1 MSYTFSRR
9 DFLKYSALTAVA
21 VAGAGLLTG
30 CEIQDP
36 NNPVIK
42 KLGYGTTLGTTGGLL
57 KSVDTEGTTGV
68 FTFTVKNNSDA
79 PLPMDPNESFVVKVL
94 DKDGNSKWSNYFNL
108 SIEAVPGADGKVPDI
123 LPQLPVRTVGEYKVH
138 VPDYAGHAPNPED
151 TLHPELRMTP
161 SVQASSSN
169 SPIFTFQPAP
179 LVRAFLTLLL
189 GSLL

>member
-9 DFLKYSALTAVA
+9 DFLKYSAMTAVA

-79 PLPMDPNESFVVKVL
+79 PLRMTPNDIFTVKVL
-94 DKDGNSKWSNYFNL
+94 DAKGNRKWNNNFNL
-108 SIEAVPGADGKVPDI
+108 TIEAVLGEDGNVPDI
-123 LPQLPVRTVGEYKVH
+123 LPELPARTVGEYKVH
-138 VPDYAGHAPNPED
+138 VPDYAGYAPGPED
-151 TLHPELRMTP
+151 TLEFTYIPNPAKSPKLRMTWKILG
-161 SVQASSSN
+161 AD
-169 SPIFTFQPAP
+169 
-179 LVRAFLTLLL
+179 LVK
-189 GSLL
+189 

>member
-108 SIEAVPGADGKVPDI
+108 SIEAVRGEDGKAPDI
-123 LPQLPVRTVGEYKVH
+123 LPELPPRTVGEYKVH
-138 VPDYAGHAPNPED
+138 VPDYAGYAPGPED
-151 TLHPELRMTP
+151 TLEFTYIPLPAKSPELRMTWKIP
-161 SVQASSSN
+161 GAD
-169 SPIFTFQPAP
+169 
-179 LVRAFLTLLL
+179 LVK
-189 GSLL
+189 

>member
-57 KSVDTEGTTGV
+57 KSVDTVGTDGV

-79 PLPMDPNESFVVKVL
+79 PLRMTTPIELFTVEVL
-94 DKDGNSKWSNYFNL
+94 DAKGNRKWINNFNL
-108 SIEAVPGADGKVPDI
+108 TIEAVPGEDGKVPEI
-123 LPQLPVRTVGEYKVH
+123 LPELPPRTVGEYKVC
-138 VPDYAGHAPNPED
+138 VPFYASSAPGPED
-151 TLHPELRMTP
+151 TLEFTYTPNPAKSPELRMTWKILG
-161 SVQASSSN
+161 AD
-169 SPIFTFQPAP
+169 
-179 LVRAFLTLLL
+179 LVK
-189 GSLL
+189 

>member
-57 KSVDTEGTTGV
+57 KSVDVDKDGTTGV

-79 PLPMDPNESFVVKVL
+79 PLRMDPNESFVVKVL
-94 DKDGNSKWSNYFNL
+94 DAKGNRKWNNNFNL
-108 SIEAVPGADGKVPDI
+108 TIEAVPGEDGNVPDI
-123 LPQLPVRTVGEYKVH
+123 FPNLPPRTVGEYKVH
-138 VPDYAGHAPNPED
+138 VPDYAGYAPGPED
-151 TLHPELRMTP
+151 TLEFTYTPNPAKSPELRMTWKIP
-161 SVQASSSN
+161 GAD
-169 SPIFTFQPAP
+169 
-179 LVRAFLTLLL
+179 LVK
-189 GSLL
+189 

>member
-9 DFLKYSALTAVA
+9 DFLKYSAMTAVA

-79 PLPMDPNESFVVKVL
+79 PLLMDPKESFVVKVL
-94 DKDGNSKWSNYFNL
+94 DKDGNSKWSNDFNL

-123 LPQLPVRTVGEYKVH
+123 LPELPARTVGEYKVH
-138 VPDYAGHAPNPED
+138 VPDYARHAPGPED
-151 TLHPELRMTP
+151 TLEFTYIPLPAKSPELRMTWKILG
-161 SVQASSSN
+161 AD
-169 SPIFTFQPAP
+169 
-179 LVRAFLTLLL
+179 LVK
-189 GSLL
+189 

>member
-9 DFLKYSALTAVA
+9 DFLKYSAMTAVA

-79 PLPMDPNESFVVKVL
+79 PLHMDPNESFVVKVL
-94 DKDGNSKWSNYFNL
+94 DKDGNSKWNNSFNL
-108 SIEAVPGADGKVPDI
+108 SIEAVLGEDGKAPDI
-123 LPQLPVRTVGEYKVH
+123 LPELPPRTVGEYKVR
-138 VPDYAGHAPNPED
+138 VPFYASSAPGPED
-151 TLHPELRMTP
+151 TLEFTYIPNPAKSPQLRMTWKILG
-161 SVQASSSN
+161 AD
-169 SPIFTFQPAP
+169 
-179 LVRAFLTLLL
+179 LVK
-189 GSLL
+189 

>member
-9 DFLKYSALTAVA
+9 DFLKYSAMTAVA

-57 KSVDTEGTTGV
+57 KSVDKDSTTGNGV

-79 PLPMDPNESFVVKVL
+79 HLRMTPNESFVVKVL
-94 DKDGNSKWSNYFNL
+94 DATGKTKWSNLMNLSIAAVPGKDGNT
-108 SIEAVPGADGKVPDI
+108 PDI
-123 LPQLPVRTVGEYKVH
+123 LPELPSRTVGEYKVL
-138 VPDYAGHAPNPED
+138 VPLYASFAPNPED
-151 TLHPELRMTP
+151 TLEFIYIPNPAKSPELRITWKI
-161 SVQASSSN
+161 SGADLVKSN
-169 SPIFTFQPAP
+169 EGT
-179 LVRAFLTLLL
+179 
-189 GSLL
+189 GK

>member
-9 DFLKYSALTAVA
+9 DFLKYSAMTAVA

-57 KSVDTEGTTGV
+57 KSVDTEGTDGV

-79 PLPMDPNESFVVKVL
+79 PLRMTPNDIFTVKVL
-94 DKDGNSKWSNYFNL
+94 DAKGNRKWNNNFNL
-108 SIEAVPGADGKVPDI
+108 TIEAVLGEDGNVPDI
-123 LPQLPVRTVGEYKVH
+123 LPELPARTVGEYKVH
-138 VPDYAGHAPNPED
+138 VPDYAGYAPNSED
-151 TLHPELRMTP
+151 TLEFTYIPLPAKSPELRMTWKIP
-161 SVQASSSN
+161 GAD
-169 SPIFTFQPAP
+169 
-179 LVRAFLTLLL
+179 LVK
-189 GSLL
+189 

>member
-30 CEIQDP
+30 CEVQDP

-57 KSVDTEGTTGV
+57 KSVDTEGTDGV

-79 PLPMDPNESFVVKVL
+79 SLLMTPNDIFTVKVL
-94 DKDGNSKWSNYFNL
+94 DAKGNRKWNNYFNL
-108 SIEAVPGADGKVPDI
+108 TIEAVPGEDGNAPDI
-123 LPQLPVRTVGEYKVH
+123 LPELPDRTVGEYKVR
-138 VPDYAGHAPNPED
+138 VPFYASSAPGPED
-151 TLHPELRMTP
+151 TLEFTYTPNPAKSPGLRMTWKILG
-161 SVQASSSN
+161 AD
-169 SPIFTFQPAP
+169 
-179 LVRAFLTLLL
+179 LVK
-189 GSLL
+189 

>member
-9 DFLKYSALTAVA
+9 DFLKYSAMTAVA

-68 FTFTVKNNSDA
+68 FTFTVKNSSDA

-108 SIEAVPGADGKVPDI
+108 SIEAVPGADSKVPDI

-138 VPDYAGHAPNPED
+138 VPDYARFAPNSED
-151 TLHPELRMTP
+151 TLEFTYIPLPAKSPELRMTWKILG
-161 SVQASSSN
+161 AD
-169 SPIFTFQPAP
+169 
-179 LVRAFLTLLL
+179 LVK
-189 GSLL
+189 

>member
-9 DFLKYSALTAVA
+9 DFLKYSAMTAVA

-42 KLGYGTTLGTTGGLL
+42 KLDYGTTLGTTGGLL
-57 KSVDTEGTTGV
+57 KSVDLDGTAGV

-79 PLPMDPNESFVVKVL
+79 SLLMDPKESFVVKVL
-94 DKDGNSKWSNYFNL
+94 DKDGNSKWSNNFNL
-108 SIEAVPGADGKVPDI
+108 SIEAVQGADGKVPDI
-123 LPQLPVRTVGEYKVH
+123 LPGLPPRTVGEYKVH

-151 TLHPELRMTP
+151 TLEFTFIPRPAKSPELRITWKIP
-161 SVQASSSN
+161 GADLVKSN
-169 SPIFTFQPAP
+169 EST
-179 LVRAFLTLLL
+179 
-189 GSLL
+189 GK

>member
-9 DFLKYSALTAVA
+9 DFLKYSAMTAVA

-57 KSVDTEGTTGV
+57 KSVDTEGTDGV

-79 PLPMDPNESFVVKVL
+79 PLRMTPNDIFTVKVL
-94 DKDGNSKWSNYFNL
+94 DAKGNRKWNNKFNL
-108 SIEAVPGADGKVPDI
+108 TIEAVLGEDGKAPDI
-123 LPQLPVRTVGEYKVH
+123 LPELPPRTVGEYKVH
-138 VPDYAGHAPNPED
+138 VPDYAGYAPGPED
-151 TLHPELRMTP
+151 TLEFTYIPLPAKSPELRMTWKIP
-161 SVQASSSN
+161 GAD
-169 SPIFTFQPAP
+169 
-179 LVRAFLTLLL
+179 LVK
-189 GSLL
+189 

>member
-57 KSVDTEGTTGV
+57 KSVNTEGTDGV
-68 FTFTVKNNSDA
+68 FTFTVKNSSDA
-79 PLPMDPNESFVVKVL
+79 PLRMTPPIELFTVEVL
-94 DKDGNSKWSNYFNL
+94 DATGKTKWSNYFNL
-108 SIEAVPGADGKVPDI
+108 SIEAVLGEDGKAPDI
-123 LPQLPVRTVGEYKVH
+123 LPELPPRTVGEYKVH

-151 TLHPELRMTP
+151 TLEFTYIPNPAKSPQLRMTWKIP
-161 SVQASSSN
+161 GADLVKSN
-169 SPIFTFQPAP
+169 EGT
-179 LVRAFLTLLL
+179 
-189 GSLL
+189 GK

>member
-9 DFLKYSALTAVA
+9 DFLKYSAMTAVA

-57 KSVDTEGTTGV
+57 KSVDKDSTTGNGV

-79 PLPMDPNESFVVKVL
+79 PLPMTPNDIFTVKVL
-94 DKDGNSKWSNYFNL
+94 DAKGNRKWNNKFNL
-108 SIEAVPGADGKVPDI
+108 TIEAVRGEDGKVPEI
-123 LPQLPVRTVGEYKVH
+123 LPELPPRTVGEYKVR
-138 VPDYAGHAPNPED
+138 VPLYASSAPGPED
-151 TLHPELRMTP
+151 TLEFTYTPNPAKSPELRMTWKIP
-161 SVQASSSN
+161 GAD
-169 SPIFTFQPAP
+169 
-179 LVRAFLTLLL
+179 LVK
-189 GSLL
+189 

>member
-57 KSVDTEGTTGV
+57 KSVNTEGTDGV
-68 FTFTVKNNSDA
+68 FTFTVKNSSDA
-79 PLPMDPNESFVVKVL
+79 LLRMTPPIELFTVEVL
-94 DKDGNSKWSNYFNL
+94 DAKGNRKWNNNFNL
-108 SIEAVPGADGKVPDI
+108 TIEAVLGEDGKVPEI
-123 LPQLPVRTVGEYKVH
+123 LPELPPRTVGEYKVR
-138 VPDYAGHAPNPED
+138 VPLYASSAPGPED
-151 TLHPELRMTP
+151 TLEFTYTPNPAKSPGLRMTWKIP
-161 SVQASSSN
+161 GADLVKSN
-169 SPIFTFQPAP
+169 EST
-179 LVRAFLTLLL
+179 
-189 GSLL
+189 GK

>member
-57 KSVDTEGTTGV
+57 KSVDKEGTDGV

-79 PLPMDPNESFVVKVL
+79 PLRMTTPIELFTVKVL
-94 DKDGNSKWSNYFNL
+94 DAKGNRKWNNYFNL
-108 SIEAVPGADGKVPDI
+108 TIEAVPGEDGNAPDI
-123 LPQLPVRTVGEYKVH
+123 LPELPARTVGEYKVR
-138 VPDYAGHAPNPED
+138 VPFYASSAPGPED
-151 TLHPELRMTP
+151 TLEFTYTPNPAKSPELRITWKILG
-161 SVQASSSN
+161 AD
-169 SPIFTFQPAP
+169 
-179 LVRAFLTLLL
+179 LVK
-189 GSLL
+189 

>member
-57 KSVDTEGTTGV
+57 KSVNTEGTDGV
-68 FTFTVKNNSDA
+68 FTFTVKNSSDA
-79 PLPMDPNESFVVKVL
+79 PLRMTPPIELFTVEVL
-94 DKDGNSKWSNYFNL
+94 DAKGNRKWNNNFNL
-108 SIEAVPGADGKVPDI
+108 TIEAVLGEDGKVPEI
-123 LPQLPVRTVGEYKVH
+123 LPQLPPRTVGEYKVR
-138 VPDYAGHAPNPED
+138 VPLYASSAPGPED
-151 TLHPELRMTP
+151 TLEFTYTPNPAKSPQLRMTWKILG
-161 SVQASSSN
+161 AD
-169 SPIFTFQPAP
+169 
-179 LVRAFLTLLL
+179 LVK
-189 GSLL
+189 

>member
-57 KSVDTEGTTGV
+57 KLQ
-68 FTFTVKNNSDA
+68 NA
-79 PLPMDPNESFVVKVL
+79 AL
-94 DKDGNSKWSNYFNL
+94 YRR
-108 SIEAVPGADGKVPDI
+108 GADD
-123 LPQLPVRTVGEYKVH
+123 QT
-138 VPDYAGHAPNPED
+138 
-151 TLHPELRMTP
+151 
-161 SVQASSSN
+161 
-169 SPIFTFQPAP
+169 
-179 LVRAFLTLLL
+179 
-189 GSLL
+189 

>member
-9 DFLKYSALTAVA
+9 DFLKYSAMTAVA

-57 KSVDTEGTTGV
+57 KSVDTEGTPGV

-79 PLPMDPNESFVVKVL
+79 PLLMDPKESFVVKVL

-123 LPQLPVRTVGEYKVH
+123 LPELPARTVGEYKVH

-151 TLHPELRMTP
+151 TLEFIFIPRPANQPELRITWKIP
-161 SVQASSSN
+161 GTDLVKSN
-169 SPIFTFQPAP
+169 EST
-179 LVRAFLTLLL
+179 
-189 GSLL
+189 GK

>member
-57 KSVDTEGTTGV
+57 KSVDTEGTDGV

-79 PLPMDPNESFVVKVL
+79 SLLMTPNDIFTVKVL
-94 DKDGNSKWSNYFNL
+94 DAKGNRKWNNYFNL
-108 SIEAVPGADGKVPDI
+108 TIEAVPGEDGNAPDI
-123 LPQLPVRTVGEYKVH
+123 LPELPARTVGEYKVR
-138 VPDYAGHAPNPED
+138 VPFYASSAPGPED
-151 TLHPELRMTP
+151 TLEFTYTPNPAKSPELRMTWKILG
-161 SVQASSSN
+161 AD
-169 SPIFTFQPAP
+169 
-179 LVRAFLTLLL
+179 LVK
-189 GSLL
+189 

>member
-57 KSVDTEGTTGV
+57 KSVDTEDTTGV

-79 PLPMDPNESFVVKVL
+79 PLRMTPNDIFTVKVL
-94 DKDGNSKWSNYFNL
+94 DATGKTKWSNYFNL
-108 SIEAVPGADGKVPDI
+108 SIKAVLGEDGKAPDI
-123 LPQLPVRTVGEYKVH
+123 LPELPPRTVGEYKVH

-151 TLHPELRMTP
+151 TLEFIYIPNPAKSPELRITWKIP
-161 SVQASSSN
+161 GADLVKSN
-169 SPIFTFQPAP
+169 EST
-179 LVRAFLTLLL
+179 
-189 GSLL
+189 GK

>member
-57 KSVDTEGTTGV
+57 KSVNTEGTDGV
-68 FTFTVKNNSDA
+68 FTFTVKNSSDA
-79 PLPMDPNESFVVKVL
+79 PLRMTPPIELFTVEVL
-94 DKDGNSKWSNYFNL
+94 DAKGNRKWNNNFNL
-108 SIEAVPGADGKVPDI
+108 TIEAVLGEDGKGPEI
-123 LPQLPVRTVGEYKVH
+123 LPELPPRTVGEYKVR
-138 VPDYAGHAPNPED
+138 VPLYASSAPGPED
-151 TLHPELRMTP
+151 TLEFTYTPNPAKSPGLRMTWKIP
-161 SVQASSSN
+161 GAD
-169 SPIFTFQPAP
+169 
-179 LVRAFLTLLL
+179 LVK
-189 GSLL
+189 

>member
-9 DFLKYSALTAVA
+9 DFLKYSAMTAVA

-79 PLPMDPNESFVVKVL
+79 PLLMDPKESFVVKVL

-108 SIEAVPGADGKVPDI
+108 SIEAVQGADGKVPDI
-123 LPQLPVRTVGEYKVH
+123 LPELPPRTVGEYKVH
-138 VPDYAGHAPNPED
+138 VPDYAGYAPGPEN
-151 TLHPELRMTP
+151 TLEFTYIPLPAKSPELRMTWKIP
-161 SVQASSSN
+161 GAD
-169 SPIFTFQPAP
+169 
-179 LVRAFLTLLL
+179 LVK
-189 GSLL
+189 

>member
-9 DFLKYSALTAVA
+9 DFLKYSAMTAVA
-21 VAGAGLLTG
+21 VAGASLLTG

-108 SIEAVPGADGKVPDI
+108 SIEAVPGADSKVPDI

-138 VPDYAGHAPNPED
+138 VPDYARFAPNSED
-151 TLHPELRMTP
+151 TLEFTYIPLPAKSPELRITWKILG
-161 SVQASSSN
+161 AD
-169 SPIFTFQPAP
+169 
-179 LVRAFLTLLL
+179 LVK
-189 GSLL
+189 

>member
-57 KSVDTEGTTGV
+57 KSVNTEGTDGV
-68 FTFTVKNNSDA
+68 FTFTVKNSSDA
-79 PLPMDPNESFVVKVL
+79 PLRMTPPIELFTVEVL
-94 DKDGNSKWSNYFNL
+94 DAKGNRKWNNNFNL
-108 SIEAVPGADGKVPDI
+108 TIEAVLGEDGKVPDI
-123 LPQLPVRTVGEYKVH
+123 LPQLPVRTVGEYKVR
-138 VPDYAGHAPNPED
+138 VPLYASSAPGPED
-151 TLHPELRMTP
+151 TLEFTYTPNPAKSPELRMTWKIP
-161 SVQASSSN
+161 GAD
-169 SPIFTFQPAP
+169 
-179 LVRAFLTLLL
+179 LVK
-189 GSLL
+189 

>member
-9 DFLKYSALTAVA
+9 DFLKYSAMTAVA

-57 KSVDTEGTTGV
+57 KSVDTEGTDGV

-79 PLPMDPNESFVVKVL
+79 PLRMTTPIELFTVEVL
-94 DKDGNSKWSNYFNL
+94 DAKGNRKWNNYFNL
-108 SIEAVPGADGKVPDI
+108 TIEAVPGEDGNAPDI
-123 LPQLPVRTVGEYKVH
+123 LPELPARTVGEYKVR
-138 VPDYAGHAPNPED
+138 VPFYASSAPGPED
-151 TLHPELRMTP
+151 TLEFTYTPNPAKSPELRMTWKILG
-161 SVQASSSN
+161 AD
-169 SPIFTFQPAP
+169 
-179 LVRAFLTLLL
+179 LVK
-189 GSLL
+189 

>member
-57 KSVDTEGTTGV
+57 KSVNTEGTDGV
-68 FTFTVKNNSDA
+68 FTFTVKNSSDA
-79 PLPMDPNESFVVKVL
+79 PLRMTPPIELFTVEVL
-94 DKDGNSKWSNYFNL
+94 DAKGNRKWNNNFNL
-108 SIEAVPGADGKVPDI
+108 TIEAVLGEDGKVPEI
-123 LPQLPVRTVGEYKVH
+123 LPELPPRTVGEYKVR
-138 VPDYAGHAPNPED
+138 VSLYASFAPGPED
-151 TLHPELRMTP
+151 TLEFTYTPNPAKSPELRMTWKIP
-161 SVQASSSN
+161 GAD
-169 SPIFTFQPAP
+169 
-179 LVRAFLTLLL
+179 LVK
-189 GSLL
+189 

>member
-9 DFLKYSALTAVA
+9 DFLKYSAMTAVA

-57 KSVDTEGTTGV
+57 KSVDLDGTAGV

-79 PLPMDPNESFVVKVL
+79 PLRMTPNDIFTVKVL
-94 DKDGNSKWSNYFNL
+94 DATGKTKWSNNFSL
-108 SIEAVPGADGKVPDI
+108 TIEAVRGEDGKAPDI
-123 LPQLPVRTVGEYKVH
+123 LPELPPRTVGEYKVH
-138 VPDYAGHAPNPED
+138 VPDYAGHAPGPED
-151 TLHPELRMTP
+151 TLEFTYIPNPAKSPELRMTWKILG
-161 SVQASSSN
+161 AD
-169 SPIFTFQPAP
+169 
-179 LVRAFLTLLL
+179 LVK
-189 GSLL
+189 

>member
-9 DFLKYSALTAVA
+9 DFLKYSAMTAVA

-57 KSVDTEGTTGV
+57 KSVDTEDTDGV

-79 PLPMDPNESFVVKVL
+79 PLPMTPNDIFTVKVL
-94 DKDGNSKWSNYFNL
+94 DAKGNRKWNNNFNL
-108 SIEAVPGADGKVPDI
+108 TIEAVPGADGKVPDI
-123 LPQLPVRTVGEYKVH
+123 LTNLPPRTVGEYKVH
-138 VPDYAGHAPNPED
+138 VPDYAGYAPDPED
-151 TLHPELRMTP
+151 TLEFTYIPLPAKSPELRMTWKIP
-161 SVQASSSN
+161 GAD
-169 SPIFTFQPAP
+169 
-179 LVRAFLTLLL
+179 LVK
-189 GSLL
+189 

>member
-9 DFLKYSALTAVA
+9 DFLKYSAMTAVA

-79 PLPMDPNESFVVKVL
+79 PLLMDPKESFVVKVL

-108 SIEAVPGADGKVPDI
+108 SIEAVQGADGKVPDI
-123 LPQLPVRTVGEYKVH
+123 LPELPARTVGEYKVR
-138 VPDYAGHAPNPED
+138 VPLYASSAPGPED
-151 TLHPELRMTP
+151 TLEFTYIPNPATSPELRMTWKILG
-161 SVQASSSN
+161 AD
-169 SPIFTFQPAP
+169 
-179 LVRAFLTLLL
+179 LVN
-189 GSLL
+189 

>member
-68 FTFTVKNNSDA
+68 FTFTVKDNSDA
-79 PLPMDPNESFVVKVL
+79 PLRMTPNDIFTVKVL
-94 DKDGNSKWSNYFNL
+94 DAKGNRKWNNNFNL
-108 SIEAVPGADGKVPDI
+108 TIEAVLGEDGKAPDI
-123 LPQLPVRTVGEYKVH
+123 LPELPPRTVGEYKVH
-138 VPDYAGHAPNPED
+138 VPDYAGYAPGPED
-151 TLHPELRMTP
+151 TLEFTYIPLPAKSPELRMTWKIP
-161 SVQASSSN
+161 GAD
-169 SPIFTFQPAP
+169 
-179 LVRAFLTLLL
+179 LVK
-189 GSLL
+189 

>member
-57 KSVDTEGTTGV
+57 KSVDTEGTDGV

-79 PLPMDPNESFVVKVL
+79 PLRMTPNDIFTVKVL
-94 DKDGNSKWSNYFNL
+94 DAKGNRKWNNNFNL
-108 SIEAVPGADGKVPDI
+108 TIEAVPGEDGKAPDI
-123 LPQLPVRTVGEYKVH
+123 LPELPPRTVGEYKVR
-138 VPDYAGHAPNPED
+138 VPLYASSAPGPEDILEFTYIPNPAKS
-151 TLHPELRMTP
+151 PELRMTWKILG
-161 SVQASSSN
+161 AD
-169 SPIFTFQPAP
+169 
-179 LVRAFLTLLL
+179 LVK
-189 GSLL
+189 

>member
-9 DFLKYSALTAVA
+9 DFLKYSAMTAVA

-57 KSVDTEGTTGV
+57 KSVDTEGTDGV

-79 PLPMDPNESFVVKVL
+79 PLPMTPNDIFTVKVL
-94 DKDGNSKWSNYFNL
+94 DAKGNRKWNNNFNL
-108 SIEAVPGADGKVPDI
+108 TIEAVPGADGKVPDI
-123 LPQLPVRTVGEYKVH
+123 LTNLPPRSVGEYKVH
-138 VPDYAGHAPNPED
+138 VPDYAGYAPGPED
-151 TLHPELRMTP
+151 TLEFTYIPLPAKSPELRMTWKIP
-161 SVQASSSN
+161 GAD
-169 SPIFTFQPAP
+169 
-179 LVRAFLTLLL
+179 LVK
-189 GSLL
+189 

>member
-57 KSVDTEGTTGV
+57 KSVNTEGTDGV
-68 FTFTVKNNSDA
+68 FTFTVKNSSDA
-79 PLPMDPNESFVVKVL
+79 PLRMTPPIELFTVEVL
-94 DKDGNSKWSNYFNL
+94 DAKGNRKWNNNFNL
-108 SIEAVPGADGKVPDI
+108 TIEAVLGEDGKVPEI
-123 LPQLPVRTVGEYKVH
+123 LPELPPRTVGEYKVR
-138 VPDYAGHAPNPED
+138 VPLYASSAPGPED
-151 TLHPELRMTP
+151 TLEFTFIPRPAKSPELRITWKILG
-161 SVQASSSN
+161 AD
-169 SPIFTFQPAP
+169 
-179 LVRAFLTLLL
+179 LVK
-189 GSLL
+189 

>member
-9 DFLKYSALTAVA
+9 DFLKYSAMTAVA

-79 PLPMDPNESFVVKVL
+79 PLRMTPNDIFTVKVL
-94 DKDGNSKWSNYFNL
+94 DAKGNRKWNNNFTL
-108 SIEAVPGADGKVPDI
+108 TIEAVLGEDGNVPDI
-123 LPQLPVRTVGEYKVH
+123 LPELPARTVGEYKVH
-138 VPDYAGHAPNPED
+138 VPDYAGYAPGPED
-151 TLHPELRMTP
+151 TLEFTYIPNPAKSPELRMTWKIP
-161 SVQASSSN
+161 GAD
-169 SPIFTFQPAP
+169 
-179 LVRAFLTLLL
+179 LVK
-189 GSLL
+189 